1 MVCEAIYKIWN
12 KLFIS
17 LTIRIGEIYFKSGNL
32 NKTLEKVREEKRW
45 AWVDEDFIKAA
56 LKLYLYAQ
64 EDRRRLEGIE
74 SHSMEDIFSHV
85 LGESPDPIPSSTTV
99 KGRLLSLYMGE

>member
-17 LTIRIGEIYFKSGNL
+17 LTIRIGEIYFKSGDL

-56 LKLYLYAQ
+56 LKLYPQLPKK
-64 EDRRRLEGIE
+64 R
-74 SHSMEDIFSHV
+74 HSISGVSMNQPT
-85 LGESPDPIPSSTTV
+85 GW
-99 KGRLLSLYMGE
+99 